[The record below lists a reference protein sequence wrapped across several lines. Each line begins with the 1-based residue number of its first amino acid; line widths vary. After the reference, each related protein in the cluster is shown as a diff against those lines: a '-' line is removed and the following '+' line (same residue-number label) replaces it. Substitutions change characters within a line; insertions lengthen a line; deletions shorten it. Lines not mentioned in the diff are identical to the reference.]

1 MSRPPR
7 VVLDTNLV
15 LSALVFA
22 QGRLAV
28 LRRAWQDGRCV
39 PLVSKAATTEL
50 IRVLA
55 YPEFKLSDEEQQELL
70 ADYLP
75 WCATVRIPNPP
86 PVTPGCRYPFDQP
99 LLQLAVAGKADY
111 LVSGDQDLPSLC
123 DGFAPDHAARPGDP
137 GHAGCGCCGACSFHC
152 RLSRD
157 GKGGRSAWLQ
167 ARSLARGT
175 DLPLDVAGCGAGPDA
190 EPARHTRV
198 PQPLVSPGH

>member
-28 LRRAWQDGRCV
+28 LRRAWQRGHCV
-39 PLVSKAATTEL
+39 PLVSKATTAEL

-55 YPEFKLSDEEQQELL
+55 YPKFKLSDEEQQELL

-86 PVTPGCRYPFDQP
+86 PVTPECRDPFDQP
-99 LLQLAVAGKADY
+99 FLQLAVAGNADY
-111 LVSGDQDLPSLC
+111 LVSGDQDLL
-123 DGFAPDHAARPGDP
+123 
-137 GHAGCGCCGACSFHC
+137 
-152 RLSRD
+152 
-157 GKGGRSAWLQ
+157 
-167 ARSLARGT
+167 SLANRFDCPIVSAEQFLKT
-175 DLPLDVAGCGAGPDA
+175 LD
-190 EPARHTRV
+190 R
-198 PQPLVSPGH
+198 